1 VVPGNAEADEIDPAE
16 GVHILLALANK
27 IRYSAASIN
36 PPRRPEGPFFD
47 NTQLMKQAD
56 AGSLFGVF
64 IKE

>member
-1 VVPGNAEADEIDPAE
+1 
-16 GVHILLALANK
+16 VHILLALANK